1 MDKAPCT
8 KFYGVLIRFLKVIKL
23 SFEFNVS
30 DVIPANVQNISPVF
44 FFFFYVLVHSLRAY
58 EAYEVS
64 NE

>member
-8 KFYGVLIRFLKVIKL
+8 KLYGVLIRFLKVIKL

-44 FFFFYVLVHSLRAY
+44 IFCYVFVHFLRAY